1 MSKEHENWCLWNC
14 LAVILF
20 SEVIVY
26 CIKMFSIAKIVN
38 AYLSIHK
45 TQRKSMNPADSEM
58 V

>member
-1 MSKEHENWCLWNC
+1 M
-14 LAVILF
+14 AVILF